1 MADQSQWIG
10 QQRVVRVFVSSTFR
24 DMHEEREELVKR
36 IFPQLRKLCEERG
49 VTWGEVDL
57 RWGITREQAERGE
70 VLPVCLEEIHRCRP
84 YFIGLLGERY
94 GWVPEEIPPD
104 LIEREG
110 WLAEHRNQSVTE
122 LEILHG
128 VLNNPEMAD
137 HAFFYFR
144 DPSFADTVPQAEWED
159 FREMG
164 TQEEIDRFGFQ
175 EGLRRAIERSD
186 RLNQLKARI
195 RTSGFPVRENFKDA
209 RALGQLVLKDL
220 TELIDGQYPQG
231 SEPDVVDRELT
242 DHEIFAASR
251 THVYVARR
259 EYFEQL
265 TAHVAGDGPPLVVT
279 GESGSGKSAL
289 LANWALWYR
298 HWHPD
303 ELVVMHFAGATSL
316 SARWDA
322 MLLRILIEL
331 KGRFHIE
338 LPVPDYKQ
346 LTSEFASWLN
356 EAAKRGRI
364 VIVVDALD
372 QLEDRDGA
380 PDLVWLPAQIPP
392 GVRFIFS
399 TLEGRPLEELKR
411 RQCST
416 LAVSPLNQDERQ
428 KLLEDYLAQYT
439 KRLSAEHARRI
450 AAAPAAGNPLY
461 LRALLEELR
470 LYGDHQTLDE
480 RINHNLEAQDAAS
493 LYQKILAR
501 YEQDYERDRPHLV
514 RDAMSL
520 LWAARRGL
528 SEAELLDMLGTNG
541 EPLPRAY
548 WSPLYLALEPAL
560 INREGVLGF
569 LHNYLREAVG
579 ERYLGGEALG
589 RDAHR
594 RLANYFAGRE
604 LRQRKVE
611 ELPWQLARIEDWE
624 VLRDVLADLEFFL
637 LAWRMN
643 KYDVQSYWAQVE
655 ANTPLRLIDAYRD
668 VLDKP
673 EHHSEHLSHLA
684 GLFITA
690 GYHREAQALRGH
702 LVEHYRKVGD
712 HQNLQSELAL
722 RANLLAM
729 RGDLK
734 RAADLLEEE
743 EQVARTS
750 GRTYEQQFLS
760 LHTRATILVERGEA
774 IEALALLKET
784 ERLAREQGDKE
795 GLSTSLSNQANIMTS
810 QHDFD
815 GAHATY
821 LEVERLKREVGDKDG
836 LQLALFNRA
845 YLLQQHGDRSGA
857 LSLMAE
863 QELLCREI
871 GEKTLLAASLFQQGA
886 LMTMSGGDR
895 ALAKVKCEEALA
907 LFRELEMP
915 VEVKKTLNALRVI
928 ESGISVNLM
937 KALMIAV
944 LFLVIAGAVAL
955 GLWRPW
961 LWLISGPVILV
972 ALVVFLMNFVAPVR
986 EAFERAYKQ
995 DQADMERESQ

>member
-1 MADQSQWIG
+1 MPDQSTWIG
-10 QQRVVRVFVSSTFR
+10 TQRVVRVFVSSTFR

-94 GWVPEEIPPD
+94 GWVPEEIPPE

-128 VLNNPEMAD
+128 VLNNPEMAN

-144 DPSFADTVPQAEWED
+144 DPSFADTVPQAEWEN

-195 RTSGFPVRENFKDA
+195 RTSGFPVREKFKDA

-251 THVYVARR
+251 THVYVPRR

-265 TAHVAGDGPPLVVT
+265 TEHVTGDGPSLVVT

-298 HWHPD
+298 HGHPD
-303 ELVVMHFAGATSL
+303 ELVVMHFAGATTL
-316 SARWDA
+316 STRWEA
-322 MLLRILIEL
+322 MLYRILIEL
-331 KGRFHIE
+331 KGRFQIE
-338 LPVPDYKQ
+338 LEVPDLKQ
-346 LTSEFASWLN
+346 LTSAFATWLN

-364 VIVVDALD
+364 VIVIDALD
-372 QLEDRDGA
+372 QLEDREGA
-380 PDLVWLPAQIPP
+380 PDLVWLPADIPP

-399 TLEGRPLEELKR
+399 TLPGRPLEELKR
-411 RQCST
+411 RNCPT
-416 LAVSPLNQDERQ
+416 LAISPLNEDERQ

-450 AAAPAAGNPLY
+450 AASPAAGNPLY

-470 LYGDHQTLDE
+470 LYGDHQTLEE
-480 RINHNLEAQDAAS
+480 RINQNLEAQDAAS
-493 LYQKILAR
+493 LYQKILER
-501 YEQDYERDRPHLV
+501 YEQDYERDRPDLV
-514 RDAMSL
+514 RDATSL

-548 WSPLYLALEPAL
+548 WSPLYLALEPSL
-560 INREGVLGF
+560 INREGLLGF
-569 LHNYLREAVG
+569 FHNYLRQAVG
-579 ERYLGGEALG
+579 ERYLDGEALR

-594 RLANYFAGRE
+594 RLADYFAPRE
-604 LRQRKVE
+604 LNQRKVD

-624 VLRDVLADLEFFL
+624 VLRDVLADLECFL
-637 LAWRMN
+637 LAWRMD

-673 EHHSEHLSHLA
+673 EHHGEHLSHLA
-684 GLFITA
+684 GLFVTA
-690 GYHREAQALRGH
+690 GYHREAQTLRGH
-702 LVEHYRKVGD
+702 LIEHYRKVGD

-734 RAADLLEEE
+734 GAAELLDQE

-750 GRTYEQQFLS
+750 GRTYEQQFLA
-760 LHTRATILVERGEA
+760 LHTHASIMDERGDKK
-774 IEALALLKET
+774 EALALFREA
-784 ERLAREQGDKE
+784 EQLAREQNDKD
-795 GLSTSLSNQANIMTS
+795 GLSRSLMNQANIMQL
-810 QHDFD
+810 QHDLD
-815 GAHATY
+815 GAQKTY
-821 LEVERLKREVGDKDG
+821 QEVERLKREVGDKDG
-836 LQLALFNRA
+836 LQLVLFNRA
-845 YLLQQHGDRSGA
+845 YLLQQQGDHGGA
-857 LSLMAE
+857 ISLMVE
-863 QELLCREI
+863 QERLCREI
-871 GEKTLLAASLFQQGA
+871 GEKQLLAASLFQQGA
-886 LMTMSGGDR
+886 LMAMSGGDR

-915 VEVKKTLNALRVI
+915 VEVKKALNALRLI
-928 ESGISVNLM
+928 ESGISLKLM
-937 KALMIAV
+937 KAVMIAV
-944 LFLVIAGAVAL
+944 LLLVIAGAVAL

-972 ALVVFLMNFVAPVR
+972 AVIFFLMNFVTSFR
-986 EAFERAYKQ
+986 EAVVRSYKQ
-995 DQADMERESQ
+995 DRADIERESQ